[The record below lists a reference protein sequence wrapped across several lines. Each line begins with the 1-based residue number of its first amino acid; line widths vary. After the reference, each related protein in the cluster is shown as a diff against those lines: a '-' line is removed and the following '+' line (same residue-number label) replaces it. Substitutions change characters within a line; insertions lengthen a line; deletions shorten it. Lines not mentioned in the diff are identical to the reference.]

1 MAYDFKVKKPSDW
14 GPGGLQG
21 FTRAE
26 LEEME
31 RIRNNE
37 WENDKELRNELSRL
51 IKECLQQKEI
61 ICYMKR
67 DFREYAWSERTL
79 KRRIQYFNLSR
90 KDNQNTLDEATNAI
104 NSELKGP
111 GQLLG
116 YRAMHQKIRKVEIF
130 LVA

>member
-1 MAYDFKVKKPSDW
+1 
-14 GPGGLQG
+14 
-21 FTRAE
+21 
-26 LEEME
+26 
-31 RIRNNE
+31 
-37 WENDKELRNELSRL
+37 
-51 IKECLQQKEI
+51 
-61 ICYMKR
+61 MKR